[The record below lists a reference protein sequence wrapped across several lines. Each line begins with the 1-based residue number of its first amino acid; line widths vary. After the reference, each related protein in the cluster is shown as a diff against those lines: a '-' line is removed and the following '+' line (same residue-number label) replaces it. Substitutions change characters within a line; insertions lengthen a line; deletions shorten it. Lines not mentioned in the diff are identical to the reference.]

1 MEFVEKGDLLEYLN
15 GSDDLSENEIRTL
28 FQQLVLGMAHC
39 HKEKVVHRDIKCEN
53 ILLDAKGRLK
63 ITGKMVTDQYR
74 AATLSLF
81 SSHRQNWFAA
91 RCEYLHLIRKNSR
104 RANTELPSSFQLDA
118 IILADTELR
127 TSVCDDWKRGFRQK
141 SHNVTLIESHN
152 NTAIEILII
161 F

>member
-63 ITGKMVTDQYR
+63 ITGKMVTDQYC
-74 AATLSLF
+74 AATSRPLFQSSSKLVRSSLRVLA
-81 SSHRQNWFAA
+81 SH
-91 RCEYLHLIRKNSR
+91 
-104 RANTELPSSFQLDA
+104 
-118 IILADTELR
+118 
-127 TSVCDDWKRGFRQK
+127 
-141 SHNVTLIESHN
+141 
-152 NTAIEILII
+152 
-161 F
+161 

>member
-63 ITGKMVTDQYR
+63 ITGKMVTDQYCET
-74 AATLSLF
+74 TLRPLFQSSSKLVRSSLRVLA
-81 SSHRQNWFAA
+81 SH
-91 RCEYLHLIRKNSR
+91 
-104 RANTELPSSFQLDA
+104 
-118 IILADTELR
+118 
-127 TSVCDDWKRGFRQK
+127 
-141 SHNVTLIESHN
+141 
-152 NTAIEILII
+152 
-161 F
+161 